1 MVAIG
6 DMITVVAAADSSF
19 TLVKEILDISPTG
32 AFVAGTGGTRVW
44 YRQEHEGVHWIRGVH
59 MPSSRD
65 VQAML
70 AAHRL
75 VSG

>member
-6 DMITVVAAADSSF
+6 GKITVVAASDSSF
-19 TLVKEILDISPTG
+19 TLVKEILDISTIG
-32 AFVAGTGGTRVW
+32 AFVAGVGGTRVW
-44 YRQEHEGVHWIRGVH
+44 YHPEHEGVHWIHGSH
-59 MPSSRD
+59 LPTSCE

-75 VSG
+75 VSE